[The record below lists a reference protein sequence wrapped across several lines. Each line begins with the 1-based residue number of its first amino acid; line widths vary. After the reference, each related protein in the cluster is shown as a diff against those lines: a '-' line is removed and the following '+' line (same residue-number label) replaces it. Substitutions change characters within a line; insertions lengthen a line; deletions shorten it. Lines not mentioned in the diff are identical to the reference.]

1 MLTGKVKQISTISTS
16 RTEFNIYGR
25 ERRKIL
31 EGITLQVNCIIGS
44 SGSGNDDDSDGC
56 YDDFKEGNTTL
67 LTNDFS
73 FKVLQ
78 VKSQEK
84 TVKSVLPLKS
94 QYHRATE

>member
-31 EGITLQVNCIIGS
+31 KGITLQVNCIIGS

-56 YDDFKEGNTTL
+56 YGDFKEGNTTL
-67 LTNDFS
+67 QSLMISVSKYFRLKARKKQL
-73 FKVLQ
+73 KVF
-78 VKSQEK
+78 
-84 TVKSVLPLKS
+84 
-94 QYHRATE
+94 YR